1 LDATTERLWRVLEPY
16 VAAEGIELDD
26 LDVRGGGRNRLVQVV
41 VDAPGGVDVDRVAEL
56 ARGLSRVLDEADPL
70 DGSYTLEVG
79 SPGLE
84 RTLRRPAHYRK
95 SVGREVS
102 ITTTVPVDG
111 TTHHRGIVAAAD
123 DETVTITA
131 GDRADR
137 TIPFDAIAKAR
148 TVFRWE
154 RSQKPGHK

>member
-26 LDVRGGGRNRLVQVV
+26 LDVRGGGRHRLVQVV

-56 ARGLSRVLDEADPL
+56 ARGLSRVLDDTNPL

-84 RTLRRPAHYRK
+84 RALRRPAHYRK
-95 SVGREVS
+95 SVGREVT
-102 ITTTVPVDG
+102 ITTTGPVDG
-111 TTHHRGIVAAAD
+111 ATHHKGVVVAAD
-123 DETVTITA
+123 DETVTITT
-131 GDRADR
+131 GTEADR

-154 RSQKPGHK
+154 RSHKPGHK

>member
-1 LDATTERLWRVLEPY
+1 LDATIERLWRVLEPY

-26 LDVRGGGRNRLVQVV
+26 LEVRGGGRSRLVQVV

-84 RTLRRPAHYRK
+84 RALRRPAHYRK

-102 ITTTVPVDG
+102 ITTSVPVDG
-111 TTHHRGIVAAAD
+111 ATHHSGVVATAD
-123 DETVTITA
+123 DEAVTITTRNEA
-131 GDRADR
+131 HR

-154 RSQKPGHK
+154 RNQKPGHK